1 MSLNFKQA
9 LAVNRALDAY
19 EAGEPGYTIIGEG
32 GTGKTY
38 SVMDL
43 AKILIDGDLK
53 PLFIAPTNKAVKQ
66 LEKAA
71 RAYGLPMDLVHFA
84 TLHSALGLSLLPTA
98 ERKHAVS
105 VRDCIFPDFNFVVC
119 DEGSMMGE
127 VVTFDYFLPALTQNN
142 LFCVMMGDR
151 MQLPPVKEKE
161 SPALTLFPST
171 ELTQNE
177 RTKPNPDGSPNQIAV
192 MNTALR
198 KAIDERTPFE
208 FKPEPG
214 QNITIVKGADFL
226 QAVMDFFTADTNL
239 EDYRVLAWRNFRV
252 DDINKAIR
260 RKIYGPDADRFEV
273 GERLVTGAPI
283 KKGGEIALS
292 TDEECIVKAVKVSE
306 IEDEATGRKWKTWL
320 LTLEPVYAQVKQV
333 FAHVLHEDE
342 KLAFNEELARI
353 KGKAEDAKKN
363 GNNSGWH
370 WKRYHDFSD
379 LFSDIRYCY
388 CITVHRSQGSTF
400 KGGFVDAKD
409 ILDNPQPRE
418 RKQMFYVGLSRFQY
432 HVTLN
437 KAGFKI

>member
-1 MSLNFKQA
+1 MPLNFKQVQ
-9 LAVNRALDAY
+9 AVNGALDAY
-19 EAGEPGYTIIGEG
+19 EAGQPGYSILGEG

-38 SVMDL
+38 SIMEI
-43 AKILIDGDLK
+43 AKILLDGDLK
-53 PLFIAPTNKAVKQ
+53 MLFVAPTNKAVKQ

-71 RAYGLPMDLVHFA
+71 RKYGLPMDQLAFC
-84 TLHSALGLSLLPTA
+84 TLHSAMGLSLLPTA
-98 ERKHAVS
+98 ERKSAVS
-105 VRDCIFPDFNFVVC
+105 VRDSILGDFDVLGC

-127 VVTFDYFLPALTQNN
+127 ILTFNYFLPELQKHK

-151 MQLPPVKEKE
+151 MQLPPVREQE
-161 SPALTLFPST
+161 SPALTLFPYT

-177 RTKPNPDGSPNQIAV
+177 RTKPNPDGSPNQIAEINKV
-192 MNTALR
+192 LR
-198 KAIDERTPFE
+198 KAIEERKPFE
-208 FKPEPG
+208 FKPESG

-226 QAVMDFFTADTNL
+226 KAVLDFFTIDTDL

-260 RKIYGPDADRFEV
+260 RKIYGPDAMRFEV

-283 KKGGEIALS
+283 KKGDEIALS
-292 TDEECIVKAVKVSE
+292 TDEECIVKAIRESLVT
-306 IEDEATGRKWKTWL
+306 DEATGDKWKTWL
-320 LTLEPVYAQVKQV
+320 LTLEPIYAKCGQV

-342 KLAFNEELARI
+342 TLRYKETRSRMAD
-353 KGKAEDAKKN
+353 KAEEAKKN
-363 GNNSGWH
+363 GNNAGWH
-370 WKRYHDFSD
+370 WKRFHDFGD

-418 RKQMFYVGLSRFQY
+418 RKQMFYVANSRFQF

-437 KAGFKI
+437 KSGFKI